1 MARCRIL
8 FSVCFLLLIAGLPL
22 IAQQSAPATAQDE
35 CAMPVFNRVVIEP
48 NIFSEQQEEW
58 LGEILDPQI
67 RKRFHVIRDP
77 ENDYLQ
83 KIGARLLAQ
92 LPPTR
97 MHYTFTIIDL
107 PDNNAFG
114 MPGGRIY
121 LSRRIISL
129 ARNEDELAGLLGHEI
144 GHIVTRQT
152 GIDLTREFKAV
163 LGVTEVGDRKD
174 LLEKWNRLLDT
185 SGKKNVKR
193 SEGRERQEQLIA
205 DRMGLYAMAR
215 AGYNPAASADFFD
228 RLAQTKG
235 NTGGFWSDLFGA
247 TSPESKRLRE
257 LVRNASPLPESC
269 VARLGEDSGPR
280 FLKWQREVVES
291 AFAVAV
297 EELPGLERKVSLDPP
312 LRADLE
318 HLRFSPDGKYLLA
331 QDAGSIFLLTRS
343 PLRNLFRIDAPDAT
357 PAQFTPDSRFVVFYD
372 KELRVEKWDLE
383 AKQRAQ
389 VNQIVL
395 PINCAQSSLSPTGE
409 ILACITRSFELQI
422 IQVATNKT
430 LFTRKDFYQPEQFEL
445 FVLELLRALNL
456 ESTPSFFQ
464 VQFSLDGRY
473 LLLAH
478 GTTSLAYD
486 ARENAEIKLPK
497 SVKSILA
504 EHFVF
509 APNDEI
515 AGFDHD
521 GGKPRLNRLRFPS
534 GELVDRF
541 PLARAGKLAAPAHG
555 EYLMILNTG
564 NSKAGIIDLK
574 KRQPTIG
581 FKVSAVDIYD
591 ESYAAETQGGAIALV
606 AMADGKTIEGT
617 RLPFSP
623 LQSAKVSDFS
633 GDGRWVAISGPSRGA
648 VWNLESG
655 KRTAYVVGFD
665 GVLFEKDS
673 VIAAIPRHDND
684 DARVVQFDTAG
695 TLEQKLYDLTPQAES
710 KQRLAVDPV
719 TYATL
724 QALDTD
730 FLQFGPVLVK
740 IQARPKSEGGLAMVV
755 CDIHN
760 NQKIW
765 EQGFSRGWPQLFY
778 TRASGTL
785 AMVMDYQRVDMRDD
799 PALKARVDA
808 VKNKT
813 SPSDAYVI
821 KVVEAQS
828 GKPINT
834 VVVDSG
840 QRSFHVRSV
849 LATKESVLV
858 RDSDGRTLVYSLKSG
873 EQTGKVFGLARAV
886 SAAGDRML
894 VEAATGE
901 LDLYDLQSLD
911 AVAHYT
917 FASRV
922 VSAEFSENGKALLV
936 LTGDQGVYKFNLN
949 NASSQEAASK

>member
-1 MARCRIL
+1 
-8 FSVCFLLLIAGLPL
+8 
-22 IAQQSAPATAQDE
+22 
-35 CAMPVFNRVVIEP
+35 
-48 NIFSEQQEEW
+48 
-58 LGEILDPQI
+58 
-67 RKRFHVIRDP
+67 
-77 ENDYLQ
+77 
-83 KIGARLLAQ
+83 
-92 LPPTR
+92 
-97 MHYTFTIIDL
+97 
-107 PDNNAFG
+107 
-114 MPGGRIY
+114 
-121 LSRRIISL
+121 
-129 ARNEDELAGLLGHEI
+129 
-144 GHIVTRQT
+144 
-152 GIDLTREFKAV
+152 
-163 LGVTEVGDRKD
+163 
-174 LLEKWNRLLDT
+174 
-185 SGKKNVKR
+185 
-193 SEGRERQEQLIA
+193 
-205 DRMGLYAMAR
+205 
-215 AGYNPAASADFFD
+215 
-228 RLAQTKG
+228 
-235 NTGGFWSDLFGA
+235 
-247 TSPESKRLRE
+247 
-257 LVRNASPLPESC
+257 
-269 VARLGEDSGPR
+269 
-280 FLKWQREVVES
+280 
-291 AFAVAV
+291 
-297 EELPGLERKVSLDPP
+297 
-312 LRADLE
+312 
-318 HLRFSPDGKYLLA
+318 
-331 QDAGSIFLLTRS
+331 
-343 PLRNLFRIDAPDAT
+343 
-357 PAQFTPDSRFVVFYD
+357 
-372 KELRVEKWDLE
+372 
-383 AKQRAQ
+383 
-389 VNQIVL
+389 
-395 PINCAQSSLSPTGE
+395 
-409 ILACITRSFELQI
+409 
-422 IQVATNKT
+422 
-430 LFTRKDFYQPEQFEL
+430 
-445 FVLELLRALNL
+445 
-456 ESTPSFFQ
+456 
-464 VQFSLDGRY
+464 
-473 LLLAH
+473 
-478 GTTSLAYD
+478 
-486 ARENAEIKLPK
+486 
-497 SVKSILA
+497 
-504 EHFVF
+504 
-509 APNDEI
+509 
-515 AGFDHD
+515 
-521 GGKPRLNRLRFPS
+521 
-534 GELVDRF
+534 
-541 PLARAGKLAAPAHG
+541 
-555 EYLMILNTG
+555 
-564 NSKAGIIDLK
+564 
-574 KRQPTIG
+574 
-581 FKVSAVDIYD
+581 
-591 ESYAAETQGGAIALV
+591 
-606 AMADGKTIEGT
+606 MADGKTIEGT

-673 VIAAIPRHDND
+673 LIAAIPRHDND

-695 TLEQKLYDLTPQAES
+695 TSERKLYDLTPEAES

-724 QALDTD
+724 KALNTD

>member
-1 MARCRIL
+1 
-8 FSVCFLLLIAGLPL
+8 
-22 IAQQSAPATAQDE
+22 
-35 CAMPVFNRVVIEP
+35 
-48 NIFSEQQEEW
+48 
-58 LGEILDPQI
+58 
-67 RKRFHVIRDP
+67 
-77 ENDYLQ
+77 
-83 KIGARLLAQ
+83 
-92 LPPTR
+92 
-97 MHYTFTIIDL
+97 
-107 PDNNAFG
+107 
-114 MPGGRIY
+114 
-121 LSRRIISL
+121 
-129 ARNEDELAGLLGHEI
+129 
-144 GHIVTRQT
+144 
-152 GIDLTREFKAV
+152 
-163 LGVTEVGDRKD
+163 
-174 LLEKWNRLLDT
+174 
-185 SGKKNVKR
+185 
-193 SEGRERQEQLIA
+193 
-205 DRMGLYAMAR
+205 
-215 AGYNPAASADFFD
+215 
-228 RLAQTKG
+228 
-235 NTGGFWSDLFGA
+235 
-247 TSPESKRLRE
+247 
-257 LVRNASPLPESC
+257 
-269 VARLGEDSGPR
+269 
-280 FLKWQREVVES
+280 VVES

-445 FVLELLRALNL
+445 FVLELLRALSP
-456 ESTPSFFQ
+456 ESAMPLFRM
-464 VQFSLDGRY
+464 QFSPDGRY

-478 GTTSLAYD
+478 RTTSLAYD

-497 SVKSILA
+497 SVKSVIG

-509 APNDEI
+509 RPNDEI

-541 PLARAGKLAAPAHG
+541 ALPVAGKLAAPARG
-555 EYLMILNTG
+555 EYLMILNSG
-564 NSKAGIIDLK
+564 NSKVGIVDLK
-574 KRQPTIG
+574 KRQATVG
-581 FKVSAVDIYD
+581 FKVSGVAIDND
-591 ESYAAETQGGAIALV
+591 SYAAETQGGAIALV

-633 GDGRWVAISGPSRGA
+633 GDSRWVAISGPSRGA

-655 KRTAYVVGFD
+655 KRTAYVVGFV

-673 VIAAIPRHDND
+673 LIAAIPRHDND
-684 DARVVQFDTAG
+684 DAHVVQFDTSGAS
-695 TLEQKLYDLTPQAES
+695 ERKLYDLAPEAES

-724 QALDTD
+724 KELNTN
-730 FLQFGPVLVK
+730 FFQFGPVLVK

-755 CDIHN
+755 CDIHSN
-760 NQKIW
+760 KKIW
-765 EQGFSRGWPQLFY
+765 EQEFFLSWPQLFY
-778 TRASGTL
+778 TRASNTL
-785 AMVMDYQRVDMRDD
+785 AMVMDYQDVDTRDD
-799 PALKARVDA
+799 RALKARLDA
-808 VKNKT
+808 VKNK
-813 SPSDAYVI
+813 SSASDAYVI

-828 GKPINT
+828 GRPINT

-840 QRSFHVRSV
+840 QRSFRVRSV
-849 LATKESVLV
+849 LATKESLLV
-858 RDSDGRTLVYSLKSG
+858 RDSEGRTLVYSLKSG